1 MQIHIRGTHAQTS
14 RAHARARARSLGLD
28 LHQNPITA
36 HGRPKGDCEKRA
48 TDIEREKNSCVAFHA
63 CIVESFSPMYAI
75 SGSPTTSSIPMPV
88 TTTVTQSTTVAA
100 RRKDRSVNQDVGEGS

>member
-1 MQIHIRGTHAQTS
+1 
-14 RAHARARARSLGLD
+14 
-28 LHQNPITA
+28 
-36 HGRPKGDCEKRA
+36 
-48 TDIEREKNSCVAFHA
+48 
-63 CIVESFSPMYAI
+63 MYAI